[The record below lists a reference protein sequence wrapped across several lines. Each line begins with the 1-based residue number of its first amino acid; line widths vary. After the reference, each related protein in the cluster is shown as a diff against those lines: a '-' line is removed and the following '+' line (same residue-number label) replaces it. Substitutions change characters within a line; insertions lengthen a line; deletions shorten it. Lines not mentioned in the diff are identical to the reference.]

1 MPEGKAALMFKET
14 LITESASHK
23 SYRGSLRSSSKQA
36 PSNPS
41 PNGVRFLPLCKTG
54 PLERGRD
61 LKAQFLP
68 AGATGRGK
76 EA

>member
-41 PNGVRFLPLCKTG
+41 PNGVRDPLFFT
-54 PLERGRD
+54 
-61 LKAQFLP
+61 Q
-68 AGATGRGK
+68 TV
-76 EA
+76 